1 MVYLFLDSS
10 GFGGVESH
18 VQQLALLL
26 QQQNIAVEV
35 IFIRRY
41 PDHPQYTFLAK
52 HRIPFRFLSEISGY
66 RFFRKLSRR
75 DVIHAHGYKAS
86 LVARVCRVLA
96 PYHLVV
102 SFHAGEALSGRLAL
116 YEGLNRITSFL
127 SRNIAV
133 SRRIQAT
140 IPFNC
145 ELLRNFIF
153 NLPRIEQR
161 QRHTQLQ
168 VGFVGRLSIEKG
180 IDRFVWL
187 SQLHPACQF
196 HVFGDGE
203 LSSTV
208 VDQPLI
214 NWCGAVDS
222 MTPHWSQLDL
232 LVITSRA
239 EGLPMA
245 ALEAMAHGVPVV
257 ATKVGEL
264 ESLLPSRSLVAEN
277 QWKQLSILVDELDL
291 AGDIA
296 WQQLSQYSQ
305 HRIVSHFAADSRW
318 SQLSEIYQLGRFAPS

>member
-1 MVYLFLDSS
+1 MVYLFIDSS

-26 QQQNIAVEV
+26 QQRSVAVEV

-41 PDHPQYTFLAK
+41 PAHPQYAFLTQYQ
-52 HRIPFRFLSEISGY
+52 IPFRFLSELSCY
-66 RFFRKLSRR
+66 AFFRKLSHR

-86 LVARVCRVLA
+86 LIARICRALA

-133 SRRIQAT
+133 SQRIQAT

-161 QRHTQLQ
+161 HRHTQLQ

-180 IDRFVWL
+180 IDRFVRL

-203 LSSTV
+203 LSHIIA
-208 VDQPLI
+208 DQPLL
-214 NWCGAVDS
+214 NWHGAVDS

-232 LVITSRA
+232 LIISSRA

-264 ESLLPSRSLVAEN
+264 EYLLPSRSLVAEN
-277 QWKQLSILVDELDL
+277 QWKQLSILIDDLDL

-305 HRIVSHFAADSRW
+305 HRVASHFGADSRW
-318 SQLSEIYQLGRFAPS
+318 SQLSEIYQLGRFASS